1 MTLMKLSYVFD
12 LHACSSIIRYILT
25 AARLITPQL
34 DKRDWAAGYQWAV
47 DALKPDHESLA
58 SELEIEMA
66 LMYLKKREFE
76 KVRGLCKSPCQT
88 IIYE

>member
-1 MTLMKLSYVFD
+1 MRDSLFPSW
-12 LHACSSIIRYILT
+12 LHAVHSRHPFGRYILT
-25 AARLITPQL
+25 AARLVTPQL

-66 LMYLKKREFE
+66 LMYLKRREFE
-76 KVRGLCKSPCQT
+76 KVRWERLL
-88 IIYE
+88 